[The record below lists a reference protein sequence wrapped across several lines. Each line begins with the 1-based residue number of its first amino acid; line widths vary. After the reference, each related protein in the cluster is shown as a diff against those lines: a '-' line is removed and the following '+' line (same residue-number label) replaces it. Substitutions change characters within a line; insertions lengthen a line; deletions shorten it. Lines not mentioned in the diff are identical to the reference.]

1 MIIAIDGPSASGK
14 STTAKGVS
22 NKLGFT
28 HLDTGSMYRAVTL
41 GLSNENIMFNDL
53 NQVTRYL
60 KDLNIKF
67 EHNGDIV
74 LNGVNVSNFIN
85 TFRGCI

>member
-28 HLDTGSMYRAVTL
+28 IDTGFDVSSSNF
-41 GLSNENIMFNDL
+41 GLSHENIMLDDL
-53 NQVTRYL
+53 IKSSRYL
-60 KDLNIKF
+60 EYLDIKF
-67 EHNGDIV
+67 DSNGHIY
-74 LNGVNVSNFIN
+74 
-85 TFRGCI
+85 